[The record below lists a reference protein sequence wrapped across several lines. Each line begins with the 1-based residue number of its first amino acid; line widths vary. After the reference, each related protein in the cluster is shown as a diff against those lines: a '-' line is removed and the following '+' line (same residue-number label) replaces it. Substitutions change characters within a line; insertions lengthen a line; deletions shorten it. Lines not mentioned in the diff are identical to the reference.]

1 MGAPTTILIMNTE
14 DKLAWCNKATAD
26 ERAFS
31 VERLFNL
38 GLVGHINLAKK
49 EDPYTHDLFIQF
61 QADLKSVCT
70 PLFKAQ
76 ELYGID
82 PQYAV
87 TFNLK
92 DGNRYAELYP
102 KIVVIFDVNWKEL
115 SKEINGNKYFVQP
128 MHETY
133 AGFLRDI
140 GLAIRACGNKK
151 IEYQRRLDDTSGNAK
166 SSWVFDVR
174 KLQKIS

>member
-1 MGAPTTILIMNTE
+1 MGAPTINLTMNTE
-14 DKLAWCNKATAD
+14 DKLEWCKKANED
-26 ERAFS
+26 ERTFS
-31 VERLFNL
+31 VDRLFNL

-49 EDPYTHDLFIQF
+49 TDPYTHDLFIQF
-61 QADLKSVCT
+61 QADLKSVRT

-92 DGNRYAELYP
+92 DGKRYAELYP
-102 KIVVIFDVNWKEL
+102 KIVVVFDINWQEL
-115 SKEINGNKYFVQP
+115 SKEINGKKYFVQP

-133 AGFLRDI
+133 AGFLKDI
-140 GLAIRACGNKK
+140 GAAIRSGGSKK
-151 IEYQRRLDDTSGNAK
+151 IDYQRRVDDTSGNAK